1 MATKV
6 KKGEIMFKGK
16 NVVITGGSSG
26 LGLAIAKK
34 LATRGAIVTLIARNK
49 EKLET
54 AKTEIIKTGGKAHIF
69 SSDVSRIESITETF
83 KKIVSEIGP
92 PDILINS
99 AGILR
104 EGYFDQLPVETFRE
118 VIETNYFGVLNSIKA
133 ALPFIIKQKGR
144 IVNIS
149 SVAGLM
155 GVFGYTTYCSSKFAL
170 VGLSE
175 SLRYEMKPLGV
186 MVHLVCPSEF
196 VSPMTLDLND
206 TRTPENK
213 AHTLTIPEYDIE
225 TMVKDTIKGMEKGK
239 FLIIPGLLCRL
250 TVWGARSFPAISRLV
265 SDFRIRRVFVDRH
278 L

>member
-1 MATKV
+1 
-6 KKGEIMFKGK
+6 MFKGK

-54 AKTEIIKTGGKAHIF
+54 AKTEITKTGGKAHIF

-104 EGYFDQLPVETFRE
+104 EGYFDKLSVETFRE

-186 MVHLVCPSEF
+186 RVHLVCPSEF

-225 TMVKDTIKGMEKGK
+225 TMVRDTIKGMEKGK

-250 TVWGARSFPAISRLV
+250 TVLGARSFPAITKVV

>member
-1 MATKV
+1 
-6 KKGEIMFKGK
+6 MFKGK

-26 LGLAIAKK
+26 LGLAIARK
-34 LATRGAIVTLIARNK
+34 LAVRGAMITLVARNR
-49 EKLET
+49 EKLEM
-54 AKTEIIKTGGKAHIF
+54 AKTEILSAGGPVYIF

-83 KKIVSEIGP
+83 KKIEAEVGP

-99 AGILR
+99 AGMLR
-104 EGYFDQLPVETFRE
+104 EGYFDQLPLETFRE
-118 VIETNYFGVLNSIKA
+118 VMETNYFGVLNSIKA
-133 ALPFIIKQKGR
+133 ALPYIIKRKGW
-144 IVNIS
+144 IVNIA

-155 GVFGYTTYCSSKFAL
+155 GVFGYTSYCSSKFAV
-170 VGLSE
+170 VGLTE
-175 SLRYEMKPLGV
+175 SLRSELKPLGV
-186 MVHLVCPSEF
+186 KVHLVCPSEF

-250 TVWGARSFPAISRLV
+250 TVLGARNFPAIMRFV
-265 SDFRIRRVFVDRH
+265 SDFRIQKAFVNRNV
-278 L
+278 

>member
-1 MATKV
+1 
-6 KKGEIMFKGK
+6 MFKGK

-26 LGLAIAKK
+26 LGLAIAKE

-49 EKLET
+49 EKLEN
-54 AKTEIIKTGGKAHIF
+54 AKAEIIKTSGKAYVF
-69 SSDVSRIESITETF
+69 SSDVSKIESVTETL
-83 KKIVSEIGP
+83 KKIVSEVGL

-104 EGYFDQLPVETFRE
+104 EGYFDQLSVETFRE

-133 ALPFIIKQKGR
+133 ALPFIIKRKGR
-144 IVNIS
+144 IVNIA

-170 VGLSE
+170 VGLTE

-186 MVHLVCPSEF
+186 KVHLVCPSEF
-196 VSPMTLDLND
+196 ASPMTEHLND

-213 AHTLTIPEYDIE
+213 AHTLTIPEYDID
-225 TMVKDTIKGMEKGK
+225 TMVKDTVKGIERGK
-239 FLIIPGLLCRL
+239 FLIVPGTLCRM
-250 TVWGARSFPAISRLV
+250 TIWSARHFPGITRFV
-265 SDFRIRRVFVDRH
+265 SDFRIRKVFIDRH

>member
-1 MATKV
+1 MA
-6 KKGEIMFKGK
+6 
-16 NVVITGGSSG
+16 
-26 LGLAIAKK
+26 A
-34 LATRGAIVTLIARNK
+34 RGAIVTLIARNK

-69 SSDVSRIESITETF
+69 SSDVAKIENITETF
-83 KKIVSEIGP
+83 KKIETEVGS

-104 EGYFDQLPVETFRE
+104 EGYFDQLSVETFRE

-186 MVHLVCPSEF
+186 KVHLVCPSEF
-196 VSPMTLDLND
+196 ASPMTQSLND

-225 TMVKDTIKGMEKGK
+225 TMVKDTIKGMEKGN
-239 FLIIPGLLCRL
+239 FLIIPGLLCRI
-250 TVWGARSFPAISRLV
+250 TVWAARQFPAITRLV
-265 SDFRIRRVFVDRH
+265 SDFRIRGVFVDRH

>member
-1 MATKV
+1 
-6 KKGEIMFKGK
+6 MFEGK

-26 LGLAIAKK
+26 LGLAMGKELSA
-34 LATRGAIVTLIARNK
+34 RGAIVTLIARNR
-49 EKLET
+49 EKLEMART
-54 AKTEIIKTGGKAHIF
+54 AIKNAGRPVHVF

-83 KKIVSEIGP
+83 KNIEDAVGS

-104 EGYFDQLPVETFRE
+104 EGYFDELSVETFRE

-133 ALPFIIKQKGR
+133 ALPSIIKQKGR

-170 VGLSE
+170 VGLTE
-175 SLRYEMKPLGV
+175 SLRYEMNPLGV
-186 MVHLVCPSEF
+186 SVHLVCPSEF
-196 VSPMTLDLND
+196 ASPMTEHLND

-213 AHTLTIPEYDIE
+213 AHTLTIPEYDID
-225 TMVKDTIKGMEKGK
+225 TMVRDTIKGIKKGK
-239 FLIIPGLLCRL
+239 FLIVPGKFCRL
-250 TVWGARSFPAISRLV
+250 TVWGARHFPAITRFV
-265 SDFRIRRVFVDRH
+265 SDLRISREFVDR

>member
-1 MATKV
+1 
-6 KKGEIMFKGK
+6 MFKGK

-49 EKLET
+49 EKLGM
-54 AKTEIIKTGGKAHIF
+54 AKAEIIKAGGKAHVF

-104 EGYFDQLPVETFRE
+104 EGYFDKLSVETFRE

-133 ALPFIIKQKGR
+133 ALPFIIKQNGR
-144 IVNIS
+144 IVNIA

-170 VGLSE
+170 VGLTE
-175 SLRYEMKPLGV
+175 ALRYEMKPLGV
-186 MVHLVCPSEF
+186 GVHLVCPSEF

-206 TRTPENK
+206 IRTPENK
-213 AHTLTIPEYDIE
+213 AHTLTIPEYDID
-225 TMVKDTIKGMEKGK
+225 TMVKDTINGIEKGK

-250 TVWGARSFPAISRLV
+250 TVWGARSFPAITRLI
-265 SDFRIRRVFVDRH
+265 SDCRIRRVFVNRNI
-278 L
+278 

>member
-1 MATKV
+1 V
-6 KKGEIMFKGK
+6 FKGK
-16 NVVITGGSSG
+16 NAVITGGSSG

-34 LATRGAIVTLIARNK
+34 LAARGAIVTLIARNK

-54 AKTEIIKTGGKAHIF
+54 AKAEIIKTGGKAHVF
-69 SSDVSRIESITETF
+69 SSDVSSVESITETF
-83 KKIVSEIGP
+83 KKIVLEVGP

-104 EGYFDQLPVETFRE
+104 EGYFDKLSVETFRE

-170 VGLSE
+170 VGLTE

-186 MVHLVCPSEF
+186 GVHIVCPSEF

-213 AHTLTIPEYDIE
+213 AHTLTIPEYDID
-225 TMVKDTIKGMEKGK
+225 TMVKDTIKGIEKGT

-250 TVWGARSFPAISRLV
+250 TVWGARSFPAITRIV
-265 SDFRIRRVFVDRH
+265 SDFRIRRVFVNRN

>member
-1 MATKV
+1 
-6 KKGEIMFKGK
+6 MFNGK

-34 LATRGAIVTLIARNK
+34 LAIKGARVILIARDK
-49 EKLET
+49 EKLEV
-54 AKTEIIKTGGKAHIF
+54 AKNQIMRAGGSAHIF
-69 SSDVSRIESITETF
+69 SSDVSSIESITETF
-83 KKIVSEIGP
+83 KKIVSEVGE

-99 AGILR
+99 AGVLR
-104 EGYFDQLPVETFRE
+104 EGYFDQLPVEIFRE

-133 ALPFIIKQKGR
+133 ALPFIIKRRGR

-155 GVFGYTTYCSSKFAL
+155 GVFGYTAYCSSKFAL
-170 VGLSE
+170 AGLSE

-186 MVHLVCPSEF
+186 KVHLVCPSEF
-196 VSPMTLDLND
+196 VSAMTLSLND

-213 AHTLTIPEYDIE
+213 AHTLTIPEYDVD
-225 TMVKDTIKGMEKGK
+225 TMVKDTIKGMERNKY
-239 FLIIPGLLCRL
+239 LIVPGLLCRL
-250 TVWGARSFPAISRLV
+250 TVWAARSFPAITRMV
-265 SDFRIRRVFVDRH
+265 SDCRIKKVFVNRN

>member
-1 MATKV
+1 
-6 KKGEIMFKGK
+6 MFDGK

-26 LGLAIAKK
+26 LGLAVAKA
-34 LATRGAIVTLIARNK
+34 LAARGAIITLIARNK

-54 AKTEIIKTGGKAHIF
+54 AKTEIMKISGSVHIF
-69 SSDVSRIESITETF
+69 SSDVSNIKSITETF
-83 KKIVSEIGP
+83 KKIVSEVGP

-104 EGYFDQLPVETFRE
+104 EGYFDKLSVETFRE

-133 ALPFIIKQKGR
+133 ALPFIIKRKGR
-144 IVNIS
+144 IVNIA

-186 MVHLVCPSEF
+186 KVHLVCPSEF
-196 VSPMTLDLND
+196 ISPMTLDLND

-213 AHTLTIPEYDIE
+213 AHTLTIPEYDID
-225 TMVKDTIKGMEKGK
+225 TMVKDTIKGIEKGK
-239 FLIIPGLLCRL
+239 FLIVPGLLCRL
-250 TVWGARSFPAISRLV
+250 TVLGARNFPAITRLV
-265 SDFRIRRVFVDRH
+265 SDFRIRKVFVDRN